1 MEKKITVGLMI
12 HHLDNDYSKSL
23 LKGAVG
29 AAQELDVNLA
39 IFPGRSLNCQLED
52 SKFTAF
58 EYQNNVVYSYAS
70 KESLDAVVISA
81 GTVGSFV
88 TKEQFKE
95 FVDGYK
101 RLPVITTEN
110 KVEGYPCV
118 RLSGAGI
125 KALVEHLVKVHGKKN
140 IAFVS
145 GPKGNADADERLGYY
160 IQALEEN
167 GLEYDPQMVAY
178 GRFSEYCVDLVGELI
193 DRNEGK
199 IDAICFAN
207 DMMCKGGYK
216 AIENR
221 GLRVGDDI
229 AVTGY
234 DDSEVAI
241 SLKPMLTT
249 VRADA
254 SKLGYKAVFEA
265 VRLAK
270 GETVDDINLSSTP
283 VIRFS
288 CGCAKRQKVSFA
300 AAAGINADKSV
311 EEAADMILSEHIPSY
326 SETLRKFECI
336 QRFRDFTAHIFRYA
350 GGEDGNKEDFFIK
363 SYFKGILDDE
373 LWDIVA
379 PETLIRLIKSI
390 RDTSEQLC
398 MGSDSLERKMNVIA
412 IIDRCTEIASEQIIS
427 LHYSKLDDVT
437 FTHFLIGNI
446 TKDMTIYGSDEEKC
460 YFSIVNNLYRAH
472 IDSSFIYTYESPVLH
487 SSTSIWE
494 LPATVYLK
502 ACHDGD
508 KLTAVTGE
516 AQKVQSC
523 DIINNSFTPS
533 DRRRTMIVAPLF
545 MNEDQY
551 GVIVCEMEHEY
562 FPYIYSI
569 TPQICTAIKL
579 TNLVGQLESSLD
591 EAQSKNSVLNR
602 MSMSDELTGIYNRR
616 GFYVYANH
624 ILKAPE
630 NEGRHGVLIFGDLDN
645 LKTINDTFGHDDGDY
660 AIVSAAGF
668 IKSGLRNSDVVGR
681 IGGDEFAAF
690 AICEDKDIMLSLPQR
705 IKNIAM
711 QHNLHSD
718 KPYNVTISVGIYE
731 LICSPDHNIQQF
743 MDKADAALYEDKKKK
758 NRNVLKDTSSGK

>member
-1 MEKKITVGLMI
+1 MEKKITIGLMI

-23 LKGAVG
+23 LKGAVN
-29 AAQELDVNLA
+29 AAKDLDVNIA
-39 IFPGRSLNCQLED
+39 VFPGRSLNCRLED

-58 EYQNNVVYSYAS
+58 EYQNNVIYSYAS
-70 KESLDAVVISA
+70 SKSLDALIVSA

-95 FVDGYK
+95 FLDGYK
-101 RLPVITTEN
+101 GLPLLTMEN
-110 KVEGYPCV
+110 KVGGYPCV
-118 RLSGAGI
+118 RLSGEGI
-125 KALVEHLVKVHGKKN
+125 KELVNHLVTVHGKKN

-145 GPKGNADADERLGYY
+145 GPKGNADADERLGCY
-160 IQALEEN
+160 ISALEEN

-221 GLRVGDDI
+221 GLRIGEDI

-241 SLKPMLTT
+241 SLKPLLTT

-254 SKLGYKAVFEA
+254 SKLGYKAVSEA
-265 VRLAK
+265 VRLAR
-270 GETVDDINLSSTP
+270 GETVTDTNLSSTP
-283 VIRFS
+283 VFRFS
-288 CGCAKRQKVSFA
+288 CGCAKRQKISVTA
-300 AAAGINADKSV
+300 AADINADKSV
-311 EEAADMILSEHIPSY
+311 EDAVSLILSEHIPGY
-326 SETLRKFECI
+326 HDNVRKFECI
-336 QRFRDFTAHIFRYA
+336 QRLRDFTAHILRFA
-350 GGEDGNKEDFFIK
+350 EGEDENKDDFFVK
-363 SYFKGILDDE
+363 SYFAGILDND
-373 LWDIVA
+373 LWEVIA
-379 PETLIRLIKSI
+379 PEDLLRLIKSV
-390 RDTSEQLC
+390 RDTAEQIC
-398 MGSDSLERKMNVIA
+398 RGEDSIERKMTVIA
-412 IIDRCTEIASEQIIS
+412 IINRCTEAASERIIS
-427 LHYSKLDDVT
+427 LHYSKLEDVS

-472 IDSSFIYTYESPVLH
+472 ILSSFIYTYDKPILH
-487 SSTSIWE
+487 SSTSLWE
-494 LPATVYLK
+494 LPETVYLK

-516 AQKVQSC
+516 ARKMPSS

-551 GVIVCEMEHEY
+551 GVIVCEMENEY

-579 TNLVGQLESSLD
+579 TNLVAQLESSLD
-591 EAQSKNSVLNR
+591 EAQNKNSMLNR
-602 MSMSDELTGIYNRR
+602 MSMCDELTGIYNRR

-624 ILKAPE
+624 ILKAAE

-645 LKTINDTFGHDDGDY
+645 LKVINDTFGHDDGDY

-668 IKSGLRNSDVVGR
+668 IKSSLRNSDVVGR

-690 AICEDKDIMLSLPQR
+690 AICDDREIMLKLPER
-705 IKNIAM
+705 IKNIAA
-711 QHNLHSD
+711 QHNQTSG
-718 KPYNVTISVGIYE
+718 KPYNVTVSVGIYE

-758 NRNVLKDTSSGK
+758 NRNVLKNKE